1 MHESLVEPVAIVG
14 MSVRVPGADSVAEY
28 WRNLAGGVESVRFFS
43 RAEQEALGVP
53 ASYLDDPGFVP
64 AAAMLD
70 DVGHFDAGFFGMTP
84 REAEIRD
91 PQQRLFLEL
100 SHTALED
107 AGYDP
112 GRFDGEIGVY
122 GGTGS
127 DGEPWENN
135 PRHPALMA
143 GTRTI
148 TGVPAHHRRD

>member
-70 DVGHFDAGFFGMTP
+70 DVGHFDAAFFAMTP

-100 SHTALED
+100 AHTALED

-112 GRFDGEIGVY
+112 SRYDGEIGVY
-122 GGTGS
+122 GGTRPRPHPG
-127 DGEPWENN
+127 GNN
-135 PRHPALMA
+135 PPHPPRLAQ
-143 GTRTI
+143 
-148 TGVPAHHRRD
+148 